1 MARKFDMSAAFA
13 AAVGDVSKSDTGR
26 EEIEYLDLALLRED
40 PGNFYSLD
48 HIDELA
54 ANIQLC
60 GLQQPI
66 RVRAAEDGGY
76 TIVSGHRRRAA
87 LSILAEEEPD
97 RWNAVPCIVERD
109 EASPEL
115 RELRLILANSST
127 RVLSPAEVAKQ
138 AQQVETLLYQLKEQ
152 GYTFPGRMR
161 DQVAV
166 ACKVSAPKLARLK
179 VIREKLVPEWLS
191 LFDRDALPEQTA
203 YAMARM
209 PQNLQERLFRVC
221 GSNPPTGGSAERL
234 LEAASSGAE
243 WEPRFSCPDGSP
255 CRRGDTFLR
264 HDAENPFEMCFGE
277 TCCLMCSRAKSSCY
291 ACDRMCA
298 KAKALRKEGRD
309 DAARAEEERREKQQ
323 REYRSAIQHSAA
335 RLLKAA
341 EAAGLDDSVEI
352 NPRTY
357 YAAVSVAD
365 LRAYAAGEFGEKYF
379 YSNDL
384 APGNLDHPE
393 QIAKTLRCSADY
405 VLGLTEELHPSGV
418 GEDPWHWWPEEPK
431 EDGLYW
437 CVKGPLHRGGALYW
451 WSAAN
456 RRWEDPAAG
465 GFALNVDVKLWMV
478 CPALPE
484 SMAWERG
491 EA

>member
-87 LSILAEEEPD
+87 LSILAQEEPD

-161 DQVAV
+161 DQVAA

-179 VIREKLVPEWLS
+179 VIREKMVS
-191 LFDRDALPEQTA
+191 F
-203 YAMARM
+203 RM
-209 PQNLQERLFRVC
+209 ER
-221 GSNPPTGGSAERL
+221 ER
-234 LEAASSGAE
+234 
-243 WEPRFSCPDGSP
+243 
-255 CRRGDTFLR
+255 
-264 HDAENPFEMCFGE
+264 
-277 TCCLMCSRAKSSCY
+277 
-291 ACDRMCA
+291 
-298 KAKALRKEGRD
+298 
-309 DAARAEEERREKQQ
+309 
-323 REYRSAIQHSAA
+323 
-335 RLLKAA
+335 
-341 EAAGLDDSVEI
+341 
-352 NPRTY
+352 
-357 YAAVSVAD
+357 
-365 LRAYAAGEFGEKYF
+365 
-379 YSNDL
+379 
-384 APGNLDHPE
+384 
-393 QIAKTLRCSADY
+393 
-405 VLGLTEELHPSGV
+405 
-418 GEDPWHWWPEEPK
+418 
-431 EDGLYW
+431 
-437 CVKGPLHRGGALYW
+437 
-451 WSAAN
+451 
-456 RRWEDPAAG
+456 
-465 GFALNVDVKLWMV
+465 
-478 CPALPE
+478 
-484 SMAWERG
+484 
-491 EA
+491 

>member
-87 LSILAEEEPD
+87 LSILAQEEPD
-97 RWNAVPCIVERD
+97 RWTAVPCIVERD

-161 DQVAV
+161 DQVAA

-209 PQNLQERLFRVC
+209 PQAFQSRLYRVC
-221 GSNPPTGGSAERL
+221 PEPPSGGRAEEL
-234 LEAASSGAE
+234 LKRYEGGAR
-243 WEPRFSCPDGSP
+243 WEPEFSCPDGKP
-255 CRRGDTFLR
+255 CKRGDTFLR
-264 HDAENPFEMCFGE
+264 HDVDCMSYELCEGK
-277 TCCLMCSRAKSSCY
+277 TCCLECSQAKTQY
-291 ACDRMCA
+291 GVCDRMCA

-309 DAARAEEERREKQQ
+309 DAAAREKARQEKQQ
-323 REYRSAIQHSAA
+323 REYKAAIRKSAG

-341 EAAGLDDSVEI
+341 EAAGLEDDVQIQLQDYRSPVTVGE
-352 NPRTY
+352 
-357 YAAVSVAD
+357 
-365 LRAYAAGEFGEKYF
+365 LREYAAGEFGEKYF
-379 YSNDL
+379 YGNDL
-384 APGNLDHPE
+384 APRSLSDP
-393 QIAKTLRCSADY
+393 AKISKLLGCSTDY
-405 VLGLTEELHPSGV
+405 LLGLTEDLRHGAES
-418 GEDPWHWWPEEPK
+418 PWHWWPEEPK

-451 WSAAN
+451 WSAAK

-465 GFALNVDVKLWMV
+465 GFALNVDVKLWMA

-484 SMAWERG
+484 SMAWERW
-491 EA
+491 EV

>member
-1 MARKFDMSAAFA
+1 M
-13 AAVGDVSKSDTGR
+13 
-26 EEIEYLDLALLRED
+26 
-40 PGNFYSLD
+40 
-48 HIDELA
+48 
-54 ANIQLC
+54 
-60 GLQQPI
+60 
-66 RVRAAEDGGY
+66 
-76 TIVSGHRRRAA
+76 
-87 LSILAEEEPD
+87 
-97 RWNAVPCIVERD
+97 ERD

-161 DQVAV
+161 DQVAA

-191 LFDRDALPEQTA
+191 LFDRGALPEQTA

-221 GSNPPTGGSAERL
+221 GSNPPTGGSTERL

-264 HDAENPFEMCFGE
+264 HDAENPFEMCLGE

-298 KAKALRKEGRD
+298 KAKNLRKEGRD

-384 APGNLDHPE
+384 APGNLNHPE

-405 VLGLTEELHPSGV
+405 VLGLTEERPLCSRSS
-418 GEDPWHWWPEEPK
+418 WPCGRMDSNGSRLYASWRGDSYEP
-431 EDGLYW
+431 EA
-437 CVKGPLHRGGALYW
+437 RAR
-451 WSAAN
+451 WSSTGTDFRAT
-456 RRWEDPAAG
+456 
-465 GFALNVDVKLWMV
+465 VVQIT
-478 CPALPE
+478 
-484 SMAWERG
+484 
-491 EA
+491 

>member
-1 MARKFDMSAAFA
+1 MGRKFDMSAAFA

-87 LSILAEEEPD
+87 LSILAQEEPD
-97 RWNAVPCIVERD
+97 RWTAVPCIVERD

-161 DQVAV
+161 DQVAA

-209 PQNLQERLFRVC
+209 PQAFQSRLYRVC
-221 GSNPPTGGSAERL
+221 PEPPSGGRAEEL
-234 LEAASSGAE
+234 LKRYEGGAR
-243 WEPRFSCPDGSP
+243 WEPAFSCSDGKP
-255 CRRGDTFLR
+255 CKRGDTFLR
-264 HDAENPFEMCFGE
+264 HDAERSFELCLGK
-277 TCCLMCSRAKSSCY
+277 TCCLNCDY
-291 ACDRMCA
+291 AQRSWSPCDRACA

-309 DAARAEEERREKQQ
+309 DAAAREKARQEKQQ
-323 REYRSAIQHSAA
+323 REYKAAIRKSAG

-341 EAAGLDDSVEI
+341 EAAGLEDDVQIQLQDYRSPVTVGE
-352 NPRTY
+352 
-357 YAAVSVAD
+357 
-365 LRAYAAGEFGEKYF
+365 LREYAAGEFGEKYF
-379 YSNDL
+379 YGNDL
-384 APGNLDHPE
+384 APRSLSDP
-393 QIAKTLRCSADY
+393 AKISKLLGCSTDY
-405 VLGLTEELHPSGV
+405 LLGLTEDLRHGAES
-418 GEDPWHWWPEEPK
+418 PWHWWPEEPK

-451 WSAAN
+451 WSVAK

-465 GFALNVDVKLWMV
+465 GFALNVDVKLWMA

-491 EA
+491 EV

>member
-1 MARKFDMSAAFA
+1 MRKFDMSAAFA

-26 EEIEYLDLALLRED
+26 EEIEYLNLALLRED
-40 PGNFYSLD
+40 PGNFYSLTGLE
-48 HIDELA
+48 ELA
-54 ANIQLC
+54 ANIELC

-87 LSILAEEEPD
+87 LSILAQEEPD
-97 RWNAVPCIVERD
+97 RWTAVPCIVERD

-161 DQVAV
+161 DQVAA

-209 PQNLQERLFRVC
+209 PQTFQSRLYRVC
-221 GSNPPTGGSAERL
+221 PEPPSGGRAEEL
-234 LEAASSGAE
+234 LKRYEGGAR
-243 WEPRFSCPDGSP
+243 WEPAFSCPDGKP
-255 CRRGDTFLR
+255 CKRGDTFLR
-264 HDAENPFEMCFGE
+264 HDVDCMSYELCEGK
-277 TCCLMCSRAKSSCY
+277 TCCLECSQAKTQY
-291 ACDRMCA
+291 GVCDRMCA

-309 DAARAEEERREKQQ
+309 DAAAREKAQQEKQQ
-323 REYRSAIQHSAA
+323 REYKAAIRKSAG

-341 EAAGLDDSVEI
+341 EAAGLEDDVQIQLQDYRSPVTVGE
-352 NPRTY
+352 
-357 YAAVSVAD
+357 
-365 LRAYAAGEFGEKYF
+365 LREYAAGEFGEKYF
-379 YSNDL
+379 YGNDL
-384 APGNLDHPE
+384 APRSLSDP
-393 QIAKTLRCSADY
+393 AKISKLLGCSTDY
-405 VLGLTEELHPSGV
+405 LLGLTEDLRHGAES
-418 GEDPWHWWPEEPK
+418 PWHWWPEEPK

-465 GFALNVDVKLWMV
+465 GFALNVDVKLWMA

-491 EA
+491 EV